1 VANRVTDDEVHGIMI
16 DLDDTV
22 DTTPFIETAN
32 LVITE
37 KLVGKGLTDAMLIK
51 IELWLS
57 AHFATLDVE
66 KGGLRSSKLGEADE
80 SYVWTRGGSGFGTTR
95 YGLTAIALD
104 TSGILQT
111 LSAQG
116 AARLTVV

>member
-1 VANRVTDDEVHGIMI
+1 MANRVTDDEVHAIIQEI
-16 DLDDTV
+16 DDDV

-32 LVITE
+32 LVINE
-37 KLVGKGLTDAMLIK
+37 KLVGKGLTDAMLVK

-57 AHFATLDVE
+57 AHFTTLDNE
-66 KGGLRSSKLGEADE
+66 KGGLRSSKMGESDE

-95 YGLTAIALD
+95 YGLTAISLD
-104 TSGILQT
+104 FTGILQT

-116 AARLTVV
+116 AARFTVV